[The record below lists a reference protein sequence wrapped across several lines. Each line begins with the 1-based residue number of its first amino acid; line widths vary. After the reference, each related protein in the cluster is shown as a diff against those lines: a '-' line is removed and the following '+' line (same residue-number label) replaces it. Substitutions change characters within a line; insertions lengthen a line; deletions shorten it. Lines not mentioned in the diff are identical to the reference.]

1 MSEKWT
7 VQVITKDSQRTVSEH
22 DIKHDAVIA
31 MMAIR
36 KPGTRI
42 NRIGRSYVVTPQE

>member
-1 MSEKWT
+1 MSIPWT
-7 VQVITKDSQRTVSEH
+7 VQVITKDSQRTVGEYAT
-22 DIKHDAVIA
+22 KREAVAA

-42 NRIGRSYVVTPQE
+42 NKIDRSYVVTEDK

>member
-7 VQVITKDSQRTVSEH
+7 VQVISKDSQRTVSEH
-22 DIKHDAVIA
+22 DTKHDAVSA

-36 KPGTRI
+36 KPATRI
-42 NRIGRSYVVTPQE
+42 NRIGRNYVITPQD